1 MKSDTK
7 PNPLVEIL
15 ITIVIPA
22 VVLMQL
28 SGPERLGPL
37 KALGLG
43 LAFPIGWGLWE
54 GWRRRKLSWL
64 AVLGVVSTLLTG
76 GIGVLALDAKWL
88 AVKEAA
94 VPSFIGLVIL
104 ASTWT
109 RTPLI
114 RMLVFNA
121 SLFDVD
127 RITQALQSRGNTPA
141 FETRLRQGTILL
153 AGTFFFSAVANFIL
167 TRWVVHSPAGT
178 VAFNEELGRL
188 TLLSYPIIALPC
200 TAMMM
205 GLMWW
210 LAREAKQL
218 TGLDIGDM
226 LHAA

>member
-1 MKSDTK
+1 M
-7 PNPLVEIL
+7 
-15 ITIVIPA
+15 
-22 VVLMQL
+22 
-28 SGPERLGPL
+28 
-37 KALGLG
+37 
-43 LAFPIGWGLWE
+43 
-54 GWRRRKLSWL
+54 
-64 AVLGVVSTLLTG
+64 
-76 GIGVLALDAKWL
+76 
-88 AVKEAA
+88 
-94 VPSFIGLVIL
+94 PSLIGLVIL